1 MKLHNKLKERVKMF
15 KQKQNKNV
23 NVIYRTDEKTR
34 RAIDDLYVQK
44 SERNKMVVAL
54 VLISMFIGIG
64 VGMWFQS
71 SNSFSSSAD
80 NIVQVS
86 DDLKAEPQSET
97 K

>member
-15 KQKQNKNV
+15 KRKQNENV
-23 NVIYRTDEKTR
+23 NVIYRADEKTR